1 MKTDAKSVLDF
12 ENPKTN
18 DHGALYEPDRPF
30 GRLKWFEVLEHY
42 YAMLKTRDE
51 VSIRQLARSAQISY
65 KSARKAKEMAQSG
78 NTSSSSSKAMGG
90 LDLGQDPGLAR

>member
-18 DHGALYEPDRPF
+18 DHGALYEPGRPF

-51 VSIRQLARSAQISY
+51 VYIRKLVRSARFPLSLPGRQKKWSNQAISF
-65 KSARKAKEMAQSG
+65 
-78 NTSSSSSKAMGG
+78 SSSKAMGG
-90 LDLGQDPGLAR
+90 LDLGQELGLSR